1 MSTIGKGLEIS
12 FVKQMCLHKP
22 SFVHGS
28 DLPADCHLLI
38 IPLSKDNISLYKWNM
53 SSTELFIWQ
62 GQKMHKTPHIY
73 KLQPHGR
80 YRNIKR
86 QVLPP
91 ASYHLE
97 KLPKKQH
104 RDLPAGPV
112 AETPCSQRRGPGFD
126 RRSRN

>member
-22 SFVHGS
+22 SFVRGS

-73 KLQPHGR
+73 KLLPMVDIVRVFLKIGQFSER
-80 YRNIKR
+80 KKR
-86 QVLPP
+86 MQWLG
-91 ASYHLE
+91 YLE
-97 KLPKKQH
+97 
-104 RDLPAGPV
+104 R
-112 AETPCSQRRGPGFD
+112 C
-126 RRSRN
+126 